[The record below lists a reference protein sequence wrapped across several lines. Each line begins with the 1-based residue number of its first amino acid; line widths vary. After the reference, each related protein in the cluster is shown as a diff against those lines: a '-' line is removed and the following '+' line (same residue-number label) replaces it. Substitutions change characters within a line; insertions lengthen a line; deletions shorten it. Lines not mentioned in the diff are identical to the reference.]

1 MGSAIFTRIKLV
13 VGVLAFARAIA
24 CINQMEKTGC
34 KCNGMQSQICKVI
47 VNDQE
52 ITDPDMKLGTF
63 MNLFLKRVTQNL
75 PPILTI
81 FWIRFGSASKIKY
94 Y

>member
-1 MGSAIFTRIKLV
+1 MGSAIFTCIKLV
-13 VGVLAFARAIA
+13 VGVLACARVIA

-34 KCNGMQSQICKVI
+34 KCNGMQSQIRKVI

-52 ITDPDMKLGTF
+52 ITDPDMKLETF
-63 MNLFLKRVTQNL
+63 TNLFLKRVTQNL